1 MESIGGAL
9 CARALPC
16 QKRSVR
22 SQITANLT
30 EKEIKI
36 EKIHLDTSA
45 FTEELPGE
53 RDLTHLVEIY
63 DFKPTLKTE
72 DLLATF
78 SEFQ

>member
-1 MESIGGAL
+1 MGPCVSE
-9 CARALPC
+9 LPLA
-16 QKRSVR
+16 KGSVH

-30 EKEIKI
+30 EKEIEI
-36 EKIHLDTSA
+36 EKIHLDTSS
-45 FTEELPGE
+45 FSEELPGE
-53 RDLTHLVEIY
+53 RDLAHVVEIY

>member
-1 MESIGGAL
+1 MSELSHV
-9 CARALPC
+9 
-16 QKRSVR
+16 KRSVCF
-22 SQITANLT
+22 QITANLT
-30 EKEIKI
+30 EKEIEI

-72 DLLATF
+72 DLLTTF